1 MATRASK
8 WHVALGVLLGLA
20 VSMGMLSID
29 RGTAGRAPH
38 PAAGPLLPDCEGRL
52 LQAVIH
58 YTPDSAEVVLP
69 TYRAFLPQLPGDVTV
84 QVVCPDRPAYDDLLA
99 RVGATDCRLSPVI
112 VGHPITAWSR
122 DRWLALGA
130 CGRQPTALLCP
141 RNEDGAAVW
150 PAREGDERVGGDLAA
165 ALRSNVTWSR
175 SELYFDGGDF
185 AADGETAFV
194 RPAVLL
200 RNLQRTVETREELL
214 EHLAA
219 ALQRRIVLF
228 DKAPDHHVA
237 MYLMPI
243 GNRTLLV
250 GDPRLAERLL
260 AGSPEKEA
268 VDAYLPGGPDFS
280 AATAA
285 LFDAVAGQCRAA
297 GYDVVRIPV
306 APGVDGRTYIT
317 YLNAI
322 LDQHDGRRIVYMPTF
337 AAAGV
342 LNRAATAVW
351 AGQGYAVRPVDCTAA
366 SRNFGALH
374 CLVNV
379 LRREQGAGNATEVA
393 TYSVRGQE

>member
-1 MATRASK
+1 M
-8 WHVALGVLLGLA
+8 
-20 VSMGMLSID
+20 
-29 RGTAGRAPH
+29 
-38 PAAGPLLPDCEGRL
+38 LPDCEGGLR
-52 LQAVIH
+52 QAVIQ
-58 YTPDSAEVVLP
+58 YAPDSADVVLP

-130 CGRQPTALLCP
+130 SSGQAAQLLCP

-165 ALRSNVTWSR
+165 ALGSSVTWSR
-175 SELYFDGGDF
+175 SDLCFDGGDF

-214 EHLAA
+214 EHLETI
-219 ALQRRIVLF
+219 LQRRIVLF
-228 DKAPDHHVA
+228 DRAPDHHVA

-243 GNRTLLV
+243 GNRTVLV

-260 AGSPEKEA
+260 AGSPDKEA

-285 LFDAVAGQCRAA
+285 LFDAVAGQCQAA
-297 GYDVVRIPV
+297 GYRVVRIPV
-306 APGVDGRTYIT
+306 APGIDGRTYIT

-322 LDQHDGRRIVYMPTF
+322 LDQRDGRRIVYMPAF
-337 AAAGV
+337 GPAAV

-351 AGQGYAVRPVDCTAA
+351 AEQGYEVRPVDCTAA

-379 LRREQGAGNATEVA
+379 LRRE
-393 TYSVRGQE
+393 